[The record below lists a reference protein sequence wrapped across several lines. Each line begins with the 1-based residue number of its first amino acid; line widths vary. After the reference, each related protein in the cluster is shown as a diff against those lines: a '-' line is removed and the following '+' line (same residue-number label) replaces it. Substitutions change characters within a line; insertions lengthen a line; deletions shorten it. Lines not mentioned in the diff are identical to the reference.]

1 MGVFLYN
8 TEQNSVKRIAEEL
21 DSGFDCYYNSKS
33 DDIIAIPSVSLF
45 SDEEDFKE
53 AFQTQLETIEKHET
67 DFIKFEVLQSFQS
80 FKIMEQFVK
89 LITDQMLK
97 AELEQIL
104 ANKKPFQNF
113 KYKIDHSEFRQD
125 WFDFKRN
132 ALEKIVVNQLNNPI

>member
-1 MGVFLYN
+1 MFFLYN

-53 AFQTQLETIEKHET
+53 AFQTQLETIEKHQA
-67 DFIKFEVLQSFQS
+67 DFIKFDVLQSFQS

-113 KYKIDHSEFRQD
+113 KYKIDHSEFRQN

-132 ALEKIVVNQLNNPI
+132 ALEKIVVNQLNNPL

>member
-1 MGVFLYN
+1 MGFFLYN

-45 SDEEDFKE
+45 SDEEDLKE
-53 AFQTQLETIEKHET
+53 AFQTQLETIEKHQT

-80 FKIMEQFVK
+80 FKIMEQFVQ
-89 LITDQMLK
+89 LITDQLLK

-113 KYKIDHSEFRQD
+113 KYKIDHSEFRQN

-132 ALEKIVVNQLNNPI
+132 ALEKIVVNQLNNPL

>member
-53 AFQTQLETIEKHET
+53 AFQTQLETIEKHQA

>member
-1 MGVFLYN
+1 MYN

-45 SDEEDFKE
+45 SNEEDLKE
-53 AFQTQLETIEKHET
+53 AFQTQLETIEKHHT

-80 FKIMEQFVK
+80 FKIMEQFVQ
-89 LITDQMLK
+89 LITDQLLK

-104 ANKKPFQNF
+104 TNKKPFQNF

-132 ALEKIVVNQLNNPI
+132 ALEKIVVNQLNNPL